1 MRMPRSPNVAIRPA
15 ISVSS
20 RGSDETSRMVGR
32 LAKKFGE
39 VRLQRS
45 SSCSQPSTGVVG
57 ASTKA
62 TNERPRKRIDCRD

>member
-1 MRMPRSPNVAIRPA
+1 MPRSPKVVIRPA

-20 RGSDETSRMVGR
+20 RGSEVMSRMVGR

-45 SSCSQPSTGVVG
+45 SSFSQPSSGSVG